1 MTASRPRLVLGDDH
15 HLMVEALRTALAVKY
30 DVLAVAY
37 TADEILAAVE
47 AHRPDLLLL
56 DLSLPGRN
64 GLELIPEL
72 IERSP
77 ATRIIVVTM
86 HLDRVI
92 AESSLRK
99 GAQGFVPK
107 DAGLEELDRAI
118 QSVLCGESYISTRVP
133 SSSNRVAMDA
143 THAALAALTPRQH
156 EIIRFVAD
164 GLTST
169 EIAKRLGLSERTVA
183 FHRTNI
189 RTKLGID
196 SDGGLLRY
204 ALMLGLHGDG
214 ATG

>member
-1 MTASRPRLVLGDDH
+1 MSESRLRLVLGDDH
-15 HLMVEALRTALAVKY
+15 HLMVEALRTALSVKY
-30 DVLAVAY
+30 DVVAIGY
-37 TADEILAAVE
+37 TAEEIVAAV
-47 AHRPDLLLL
+47 RTQQPDLLLL

-72 IERSP
+72 LAHSSH
-77 ATRIIVVTM
+77 TRIIVVTM
-86 HLDRVI
+86 HLDRLI

-99 GAQGFVPK
+99 GAHGFVPK

-118 QSVLCGESYISTRVP
+118 QTVWRGESYISTRVP
-133 SSSNRVAMDA
+133 PSTNRVAMDA

-156 EIIRFVAD
+156 EIIRMVAD

-189 RTKLGID
+189 RAKLGIE

-204 ALMLGLHGDG
+204 ALLLRLNGD
-214 ATG
+214 

>member
-1 MTASRPRLVLGDDH
+1 
-15 HLMVEALRTALAVKY
+15 MVEALRTALAVTY
-30 DVLAVAY
+30 DVVAVAY
-37 TADEILAAVE
+37 TAEGILAAVE
-47 AHRPDLLLL
+47 THRPDVLLL

-72 IERSP
+72 LARSS

-118 QSVLCGESYISTRVP
+118 QTVLRGETFVSTRVP
-133 SSSNRVAMDA
+133 ASTNRVAMDA
-143 THAALAALTPRQH
+143 SHAALAALTPRQH
-156 EIIRFVAD
+156 EIIRFIAD
-164 GLTST
+164 GMTST

-189 RTKLGID
+189 RSKLGID
-196 SDGGLLRY
+196 SEGGLLRY
-204 ALMLGLHGDG
+204 ALMLRLHGDG
-214 ATG
+214 AAG